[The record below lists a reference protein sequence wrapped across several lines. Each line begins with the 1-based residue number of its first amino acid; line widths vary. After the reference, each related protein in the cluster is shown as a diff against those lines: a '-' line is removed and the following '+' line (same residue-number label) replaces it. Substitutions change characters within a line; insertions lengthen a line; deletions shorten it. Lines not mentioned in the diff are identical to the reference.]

1 MSEFSELLDWH
12 IGQAGFSESQLAVSS
27 GFSRSYIAKLKN
39 GQRVSPDEDKMKKL
53 FACLHLSQT
62 EYTKLWNR
70 YLEERQGKERYAL
83 IRSVLDFVSSFRQVS
98 RLSAKVKIDCVLPD
112 VAMVR
117 GKEDVGWFLKLL
129 MEQEALKPEGYLK
142 ILAQPECGNLMEVLK
157 GVFKI
162 NPEFRVDHLVC
173 LNNNTKKG
181 ANRYYN
187 IELLQKIIPAV
198 LCRQISNYT
207 VYYHYDRVEAHLN
220 QFNIMPYL
228 ILTKD
233 RAIQMD
239 YEFEHAVVCREPEKV
254 EYLSQVFQEMQKNCL
269 RLYELNMDESSILQC
284 WMKTKQVIRNVY
296 AVMDMPCITMLD
308 ITEFIYKYV
317 NSQRDELTMAMR
329 QMYDL
334 RKRII
339 GRSVKLISF
348 FTKAGIRRFIES
360 GRVGEIP
367 AAFYQ
372 PLKRADCCRM
382 LQKLLDATEQGYY
395 EPRLIR
401 EDQYQWPKE
410 VGINLY
416 NYEEM
421 ALYYDL
427 DTGQN
432 VICMEEKTSAGL
444 FYDFMETFRE
454 SAYVY
459 SVEETVEYLK
469 RLVASIERDGKEV
482 S

>member
-12 IGQAGFSESQLAVSS
+12 IGQAGFSESQLAASS

-98 RLSAKVKIDCVLPD
+98 RLSAKVRMDCVLPD
-112 VAMVR
+112 VAMVE

-198 LCRQISNYT
+198 LCRRASNYT

-233 RAIQMD
+233 SAIQMD

-269 RLYELNMDESSILQC
+269 RLYELCMDESSLMQYWLKPRKISG
-284 WMKTKQVIRNVY
+284 KVY
-296 AVMDMPCITMLD
+296 AVADMPCMTILD
-308 ITEFIYKYV
+308 MTEFVYKYV
-317 NSQRDELTMAMR
+317 NSHRDELIIAMR
-329 QMYDL
+329 LMHEWKKSILDQS
-334 RKRII
+334 
-339 GRSVKLISF
+339 GKLISF
-348 FTKAGIRRFIES
+348 FTETGIRRFIES

-367 AAFYQ
+367 ATLYQ
-372 PLKRADCCRM
+372 PLERTDCCRVI
-382 LQKLLDATEQGYY
+382 QKILDATEQGYY

-410 VGINLY
+410 IGISLY

-469 RLVASIERDGKEV
+469 RLVASVARDDKEV